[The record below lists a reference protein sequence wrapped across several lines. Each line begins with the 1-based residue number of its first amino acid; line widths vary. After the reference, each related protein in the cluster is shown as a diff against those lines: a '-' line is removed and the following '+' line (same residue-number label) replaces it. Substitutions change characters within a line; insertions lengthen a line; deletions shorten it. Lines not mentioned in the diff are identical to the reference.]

1 MDPLFAW
8 TPVERG
14 EAKVKAAVALL
25 SPLHRQNPNYLT
37 LNFSGTGGEAG
48 IANSGYDG
56 GISVRAGA
64 IYDFSLWARRSQGTA
79 APLIVALEAPDGTC
93 LAQTELTAPGADW
106 ARKEAVLTGLAT
118 GTRFSGERILLT
130 GAKDAKNDREQPD
143 RIAPT
148 TTSLQVEST
157 FASPAPAC
165 SVQVIWLQ
173 PRRK

>member
-64 IYDFSLWARRSQGTA
+64 IYDFSLWARRTQGTA
-79 APLIVALEAPDGTC
+79 APLIVALEAPDGTR
-93 LAQTELTAPGADW
+93 LAQTELAAPGAD
-106 ARKEAVLTGLAT
+106 
-118 GTRFSGERILLT
+118 
-130 GAKDAKNDREQPD
+130 
-143 RIAPT
+143 
-148 TTSLQVEST
+148 
-157 FASPAPAC
+157 
-165 SVQVIWLQ
+165 
-173 PRRK
+173 